1 MALRRRSVEMFAEA
15 LPNGFKTNW
24 ADSTVPLG
32 VREPDLAASNVLR
45 SGAAAS
51 STRVCSLARL
61 RSASLA
67 GFGSLDW
74 MVRSSLGHLVNAVS
88 GVGCL
93 CFRLRHLSLEIEC
106 PKASSTIFIVV
117 DDSFSVSGSWLSE
130 SSSGSQKT
138 CSL

>member
-1 MALRRRSVEMFAEA
+1 MLAEA
-15 LPNGFKTNW
+15 LPNSFKANW
-24 ADSTVPLG
+24 ADFAAPLG
-32 VREPDLAASNVLR
+32 VRELDLAASSVPR
-45 SGAAAS
+45 SGAAVS

-74 MVRSSLGHLVNAVS
+74 MVESSLGHLVNGVS
-88 GVGCL
+88 GVSCL
-93 CFRLRHLSLEIEC
+93 CFRLCRLSLEVEC
-106 PKASSTIFIVV
+106 PKASSMIFVIV
-117 DDSFSVSGSWLSE
+117 DDSFSVSGSWFSE